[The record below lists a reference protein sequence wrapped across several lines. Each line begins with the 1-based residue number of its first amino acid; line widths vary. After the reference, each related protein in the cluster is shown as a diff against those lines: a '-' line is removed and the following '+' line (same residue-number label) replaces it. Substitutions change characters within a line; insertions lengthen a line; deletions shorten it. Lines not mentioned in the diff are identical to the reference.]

1 METKVWDKKYTH
13 HTKYKILCFDKGED
27 IYEIQQGICI
37 EEHKKKR
44 YGCVVVLARVGY
56 IMLLLLLMPADLIF
70 WHNGTRIH
78 G

>member
-37 EEHKKKR
+37 ERTQEKEIW
-44 YGCVVVLARVGY
+44 LARVGY
-56 IMLLLLLMPADLIF
+56 IMLLLLLLMAADLIF